1 MIKNINKINY
11 INKTSKV
18 NKALNK
24 RNLANKIVF
33 SLLFFSL
40 VCGCS
45 SYKSSWDCPKA
56 KGIGCSSLEY
66 ADEMAREQ
74 ILLNTGKY
82 KKLKQVSQNKRTNNS
97 QLKENKVLINQDLL
111 GGKEYELIEIE

>member
-1 MIKNINKINY
+1 MIEN
-11 INKTSKV
+11 
-18 NKALNK
+18 LNK
-24 RNLANKIVF
+24 LVVSSRPNKLAR
-33 SLLFFSL
+33 SL
-40 VCGCS
+40 VTSMLLLNLLSACS

-82 KKLKQVSQNKRTNNS
+82 KTSTQATQVTQDTNKRS
-97 QLKENKVLINQDLL
+97 QAHQMLLKQDLL
-111 GGKEYELIEIE
+111 GSEEYEIIEIE

>member
-1 MIKNINKINY
+1 MMIENINKLNSLNKTDNINRMSSQIRL
-11 INKTSKV
+11 INKI
-18 NKALNK
+18 L
-24 RNLANKIVF
+24 F
-33 SLLFFSL
+33 SFILFSL

-82 KKLKQVSQNKRTNNS
+82 KRSKT
-97 QLKENKVLINQDLL
+97 KENKVLINQDLL